1 MARRSR
7 LTYDYDPE
15 HRLTRP
21 QAHRAREDFACILDE
36 LDFLTN

>member
-21 QAHRAREDFACILDE
+21 QAREDFACILDE